1 MRHFWLL
8 ILLLL
13 ITKTA
18 AMAAPLTVLVGQQK
32 PPYINTANISG
43 YEVELLAE
51 IVGRMGYEP
60 VFLFVPNARIK
71 PLLEQG
77 EGDIASLQPVTT
89 NETGLF
95 YSAPYIRYQNIAVS
109 LADDELVISHSSDLG
124 RYSVLA
130 FQNARTVLG
139 PDFTDMAKI
148 SADYRETVDQQ
159 AQLKML
165 LSRRV
170 QVVVMDRNIFNH
182 YRLQQD
188 STDGLAVHTLFNTTL
203 YRAAFNDAAMQRAFD
218 RALLSVM
225 LDSWYLRLQR
235 KYFGEENQTLEHSLL
250 CEDDQSALVFSSRNS
265 LSR

>member
-1 MRHFWLL
+1 MRHLWLF

-13 ITKTA
+13 IASTA
-18 AMAAPLTVLVGQQK
+18 AMAGPLTVLVGQHK

-43 YEVELLAE
+43 YEVELLTE
-51 IVGRMGYEP
+51 VVSRMGYEP
-60 VFLFVPNARIK
+60 VFIFVPNARIK
-71 PLLEQG
+71 PLLDQG
-77 EGDIASLQPVTT
+77 EGDIASLQPVSAYDP
-89 NETGLF
+89 GLF
-95 YSAPYIRYQNIAVS
+95 YSNPYIRYQNIAVS
-109 LADDELVISHSSDLG
+109 LADDELVIGHSSDLA

-139 PDFTDMAKI
+139 PDYTDMARI
-148 SADYRETVDQQ
+148 STEYRETVDQQ

-182 YRLQQD
+182 YHLQQD
-188 STDGLAVHTLFNTTL
+188 SADQLAVHAIFDTTL
-203 YRAAFNDAAMQRAFD
+203 YRAAFRDATVQRAFD

-235 KYFGEENQTLEHSLL
+235 KYFGEENQTLRHNLL
-250 CEDDQSALVFSSRNS
+250 CQED
-265 LSR
+265 

>member
-1 MRHFWLL
+1 MRQIW
-8 ILLLL
+8 IVSLLLL
-13 ITKTA
+13 LASTLVT
-18 AMAAPLTVLVGQQK
+18 AAPLTVLVGQQK

-51 IVGRMGYEP
+51 VVNRMGYEP
-60 VFLFVPNARIK
+60 VFVFVPNARIK

-95 YSAPYIRYQNIAVS
+95 YSDPYIRYQNIAVS
-109 LADDELVISHSSDLG
+109 RAADELMISHSSDLG
-124 RYSVLA
+124 RYPVLA

-139 PDFTDMAKI
+139 PDFTDMARI

-188 STDGLAVHTLFNTTL
+188 SNDELAVHALFDTTL
-203 YRAAFNDAAMQRAFD
+203 YRAAFRDAAIQRAFD

-235 KYFGEENQTLEHSLL
+235 KYFGEVNQTLQHSLL
-250 CEDDQSALVFSSRNS
+250 CEDD
-265 LSR
+265 

>member
-1 MRHFWLL
+1 MRRLWLL
-8 ILLLL
+8 NMLLLVISAGL
-13 ITKTA
+13 
-18 AMAAPLTVLVGQQK
+18 MAAPLTVLVGQHK

-43 YEVELLAE
+43 YEIELLAE
-51 IVGRMGYEP
+51 VVSRMGYEP
-60 VFLFVPNARIK
+60 VFVFVPIARIK
-71 PLLEQG
+71 LLLEQG
-77 EGDIASLQPVTT
+77 QGDIASLQPVSAD
-89 NETGLF
+89 ETGLF
-95 YSAPYIRYQNIAVS
+95 YSNPYIRYQNIAVS

-139 PDFTDMAKI
+139 PDYTDMARI

-182 YRLQQD
+182 YRLQHD
-188 STDGLAVHTLFNTTL
+188 STDGLTVHPLFDTTV
-203 YRAAFNDAAMQRAFD
+203 YRAAFRDASVQRAFD

-235 KYFGEENQTLEHSLL
+235 KYFGEENQTLRHNLL
-250 CEDDQSALVFSSRNS
+250 CTEN
-265 LSR
+265 

>member
-1 MRHFWLL
+1 MWQSWLAS
-8 ILLLL
+8 LLLL
-13 ITKTA
+13 ITSAVVT
-18 AMAAPLTVLVGQQK
+18 AAPLTVLVGQHK

-51 IVGRMGYEP
+51 VVNRMGYEP
-60 VFLFVPNARIK
+60 VFIFVPNARIK
-71 PLLEQG
+71 PLLLQG
-77 EGDIASLQPVTT
+77 EGDIASLQPVSSD
-89 NETGLF
+89 ETGLF
-95 YSAPYIRYQNIAVS
+95 YSNPYIRYQNIAVS
-109 LADDELVISHSSDLG
+109 RADDELVISHSSDLG

-139 PDFTDMAKI
+139 PDYTDMARI
-148 SADYRETVDQQ
+148 STDYRETVDQQ

-188 STDGLAVHTLFNTTL
+188 SVEDLVTHPLFNSTL
-203 YRAAFNDAAMQRAFD
+203 YRAAFRDAAMQRAFD

-225 LDSWYLRLQR
+225 LDSWYQRLQR
-235 KYFGEENQTLEHSLL
+235 KYFGEENQTLRHNLL
-250 CEDDQSALVFSSRNS
+250 CHEP
-265 LSR
+265 